1 MGEVKALRIPFRL
14 FYWTKGVAKLTRV
27 SNLVFLALTQY
38 FAAYFLVDVHY
49 GQRAYLTDA
58 RLFLLVFSTVC
69 IAAAGY
75 MINDY
80 YDVKIDLINR
90 PQRVVVGTTL
100 KRRYVMVGHIALSLF
115 GIVIGFLISWKIGAI
130 HCGSVF
136 LLWLYS
142 NRLKRLPFIGNLI
155 IAGLSGLAIALVG
168 IYYREQEFLVFTYAL
183 FAFAISL
190 VREII
195 KDMEDL
201 PGDQTFGCRT
211 LPVAWGIHRTKN
223 LLYALS
229 AVFIFLLFF
238 MAGKLGNQT
247 LITYFILLVIPI
259 TFFIIRLVRA
269 DTRRDFSLL
278 NNFCKLLILSGIVS
292 MVFF

>member
-1 MGEVKALRIPFRL
+1 MGGAKTLRVPFRL
-14 FYWTKGVAKLTRV
+14 VYWTKGFAKLTRIH
-27 SNLVFLALTQY
+27 NLLFLALTQY
-38 FAAYFLVDVHY
+38 FTAYFLVDVHSA
-49 GQRAYLTDA
+49 QRAYLTDV

-80 YDVKIDLINR
+80 YDVKIDLINKPR
-90 PQRVVVGTTL
+90 RVVVGTTL
-100 KRRYVMVGHIALSLF
+100 KRRYVMVGHIALSLL
-115 GIVIGFLISWKIGAI
+115 GIMVGLMLSWKVGII

-142 NRLKRLPFIGNLI
+142 NRLKRLPLVGNI
-155 IAGLSGLAIALVG
+155 VIAALSGLAVAVVG
-168 IYYREQEFLVFTYAL
+168 LYYRQYEFLVFTYAL

-190 VREII
+190 VREIV

-211 LPVAWGIHRTKN
+211 LPVVWGIYRTKN
-223 LLYALS
+223 FLYILS
-229 AVFIFLLFF
+229 AVFIFLMFF
-238 MAGKLGNQT
+238 LSGKLGNQT
-247 LITYFILLVIPI
+247 LINYFLLLIIPI
-259 TFFIIRLVRA
+259 AFFVIRLVYA
-269 DTRRDFSLL
+269 DTRREFSFL